1 MRAFLGILL
10 ALVVVTLSGCVVAY
24 EYAIDQD
31 GTRHLEAVWV
41 RTGTWELE
49 TGGRY
54 VVYRRVWS
62 RKH

>member
-10 ALVVVTLSGCVVAY
+10 TLLAVTLSGCVVAY

-41 RTGTWELE
+41 RTGTE
-49 TGGRY
+49 TLY
-54 VVYRRVWS
+54 DTPVKVYRRVWA